1 MQISVV
7 TIVVY
12 AHSASSL
19 IVLCVRAQ
27 SSFRFGWLFMIS
39 APQEGEMVPF
49 VDMEAVT
56 LLTLEAYWVKGL
68 FLFTQPVSLRC
79 PAIPHT

>member
-12 AHSASSL
+12 THSASPL
-19 IVLCVRAQ
+19 IVLCIRAQ
-27 SSFRFGWLFMIS
+27 SSFHSCWLFIIS

-49 VDMEAVT
+49 VDMKAVT
-56 LLTLEAYWVKGL
+56 PLTLEAYWVKGL
-68 FLFTQPVSLRC
+68 FLFT
-79 PAIPHT
+79 